1 MQIFIPPDS
10 LSGAMANGHLT
21 QLLHQVQQGDKQ
33 VLDEVF
39 PLVYDE
45 LHRLASSQ
53 LRMERGNHTLQPT
66 ALVNEA
72 YLRLISQHNVDWRN
86 RAHFFSIAAE
96 MMRRILVNYA
106 MQRNAVKRGNGEI
119 RLSLDEAVDFA
130 RKQDVD
136 LVLLDESLRRLAAL
150 DPQKAKIV
158 ELRFFGGLSVEEV
171 AEVTGLSDSTVKR
184 QWRAAKAWLHTQ
196 ISGLTFA
203 TDAPLT
209 NIS

>member
-1 MQIFIPPDS
+1 
-10 LSGAMANGHLT
+10 MANGHLT
-21 QLLHQVQQGDKQ
+21 QLLHQVQQGNKQ

-66 ALVNEA
+66 ALVHEA
-72 YLRLISQHNVDWRN
+72 YLRLIGQHNVDWRN

-106 MQRNAVKRGNGEI
+106 LNRNAAKRGNGEI

-136 LVLLDESLRRLAAL
+136 LVLLDESLTRLAAL

-203 TDAPLT
+203 ADAPLT